1 MKQTMR
7 GSLGLAAYRALMRR
21 GAVPDF
27 NPKPDRPV
35 GELVWLNF
43 VDPKQG
49 RAVVDLA
56 ARLIHARPDL
66 SVLVTMPEEAFA
78 DCHRFGPPNPDVYLR
93 PAPSEH
99 PDHIK
104 LFLDHWQPDMLIWV
118 WGGLRPNLIVD
129 TQKRGIP
136 MILIDAGKDGFDS
149 RRDRWMPEV
158 PRQVLAAFDAV
169 LARSQAAHA
178 RLAHLGQP
186 SGAIE
191 MTAPLLPT
199 GQALPVNDAELDE
212 VSGMLSG
219 RPIWLAAHVA
229 PAEVPA
235 VMNANRRA
243 LRLSHRLLLIAQ
255 CEQQETAEKLRD
267 VCTHDGLRCC
277 VWSEGDIPDDGTQVI
292 IADEPGS
299 MGLWYRV
306 APVAFL
312 GQSLLPSGIG
322 TDPYAAAS
330 LGTAVLYGPHVRG
343 YLPAYTRLAN
353 AGAARIVKDGETLGD
368 AVSQLIAPDLAAS
381 MAMAGW
387 DTITEGAAVVDRVT
401 DLMHNALDAR
411 IGARN

>member
-1 MKQTMR
+1 MPN
-7 GSLGLAAYRALMRR
+7 A
-21 GAVPDF
+21 
-27 NPKPDRPV
+27 DRPA
-35 GELVWLNF
+35 GELVWLNL

-66 SVLVTMPEEAFA
+66 SVLVTMPEEVYA
-78 DCHRFGPPNPDVYLR
+78 DRDRLGPPNPDVYLR
-93 PAPSEH
+93 PVPNEH
-99 PDHIK
+99 PEHIAR
-104 LFLDHWQPDMLIWV
+104 FLDHWRPDMLIWV
-118 WGGLRPNLIVD
+118 WGGLRPNLILD

-136 MILIDAGKDGFDS
+136 LILIDAGKDGFDS
-149 RRDRWMPEV
+149 RRDRWLPEV
-158 PRQVLAAFDAV
+158 PRQVIAAFDSV
-169 LARSQAAHA
+169 LARSQPAHA

-186 SGAIE
+186 ARSIE

-199 GQALPVNDAELDE
+199 GQALPVNEADLDE
-212 VSGMLSG
+212 VCDMLNG
-219 RPIWLAAHVA
+219 RPIWLAAHVSEG
-229 PAEVPA
+229 EVPA
-235 VMNANRRA
+235 IMNANRRA

-255 CEQQETAEKLRD
+255 CDSQAAAQTLKEMCA
-267 VCTHDGLRCC
+267 HDRLRCA
-277 VWSEGDIPDDGTQVI
+277 VWSDGDIADDGTQVI
-292 IADEPGS
+292 IADEPDA

-312 GQSLLPSGIG
+312 GQSLVNNGIG

-330 LGTAVLYGPHVRG
+330 LGTAILYGPHVGG
-343 YLPAYTRLAN
+343 YLAAYSRLAN

-401 DLMHNALDAR
+401 DLMHNALDQRAGSAR
-411 IGARN
+411 